1 MSAMMARIPSTS
13 PQEYPLSQT
22 PRQIL
27 DQEPMGRF
35 QIIAV
40 TICICLYAI
49 DGFDVL
55 SISFAAPGIAEEWGI
70 NRAVLGIVLSMELI
84 GMALGSIVIGPIA
97 DRWGRRPTILLCLV
111 IVSLGMAA
119 ASTASSVPVL
129 AAYRLGTGLGIGGM
143 LAATSAMAAE
153 YASARF
159 RQLSVILMAGG
170 YPVGVVIGG
179 SIASQLLVSYDWR
192 AVFLFGAAASALFIP
207 IVWLALPESI
217 DHLSQ
222 KRPENA
228 LTRINAILK
237 RMGHQQVSELPNIE
251 QPTASLTRLL
261 APSLRKT
268 TLLLIL
274 AYFVHIMTFYFILKW
289 IPKVVADMGFHPSE
303 AGGVLVWANVGGV
316 LGSVL
321 IGLLTQR
328 FKLWSLLLG
337 ALAGSAVCVV
347 LFGQGQADLVRLSI
361 VAAAAGFFT
370 NAAIVAMYATFADV
384 FPTELRAGGTGLVI
398 GFGRG
403 GAVLGPIVTG
413 FLFQAEFGLSAVAAL
428 MSIGSL
434 IAACAIFLLRSEIM
448 RATERH
454 HESP

>member
-1 MSAMMARIPSTS
+1 
-13 PQEYPLSQT
+13 
-22 PRQIL
+22 
-27 DQEPMGRF
+27 
-35 QIIAV
+35 
-40 TICICLYAI
+40 
-49 DGFDVL
+49 
-55 SISFAAPGIAEEWGI
+55 
-70 NRAVLGIVLSMELI
+70 
-84 GMALGSIVIGPIA
+84 
-97 DRWGRRPTILLCLV
+97 
-111 IVSLGMAA
+111 
-119 ASTASSVPVL
+119 
-129 AAYRLGTGLGIGGM
+129 
-143 LAATSAMAAE
+143 
-153 YASARF
+153 
-159 RQLSVILMAGG
+159 VILMAGG

-179 SIASQLLVSYDWR
+179 SVASQLLVSYDWR

-261 APSLRKT
+261 APNLRKT

-289 IPKVVADMGFHPSE
+289 IPKVVVDMGFHPSE

-337 ALAGSAVCVV
+337 ALAASAVCVI

-413 FLFQAEFGLSAVAAL
+413 FLFQAEFGLSTVAAL
-428 MSIGSL
+428 MSLGSL
-434 IAACAIFLLRSEIM
+434 IAAFAIFLLRSEIM

-454 HESP
+454 HEAP